1 MQELLKRLLSE
12 RLAGAEQATGQSQD
26 SLVTALVSSML
37 DAGAS
42 GGAEEESR
50 ERHADE
56 LAAARRRIRRL
67 EQDLAAV
74 DVMLAYIA
82 GVFGACPVCWG
93 RDVRCS
99 RCRGTGAPGSDTP
112 AERELLDWVE
122 PALARVGLRV
132 VRVE

>member
-1 MQELLKRLLSE
+1 MQELLRRLLSE

-26 SLVTALVSSML
+26 PLVTALVSSML
-37 DAGAS
+37 DGT
-42 GGAEEESR
+42 GAESESQ
-50 ERHADE
+50 ERHAHE
-56 LAAARRRIRRL
+56 LEAARRRIRRL

-74 DVMLAYIA
+74 DVMLAYVA

-99 RCRGTGAPGSDTP
+99 RCRGTGAPGSGTP
-112 AERELLDWVE
+112 AERELLIWVE

-132 VRVE
+132 VRAE